1 MIYTLDDRR
10 VETADDSYW
19 VAPSASVIGD
29 VYLGKNTSVW
39 FSAVVRGDVE
49 PIRIGD
55 GSNVQECSVL
65 HTDPGA
71 PLTIGENVTIGH
83 SANVHG
89 CEIGDGTLVG
99 IGASILNHAKVGKN
113 CMIGANTLIAEGK
126 VIPDNSLV
134 VGSPG
139 KVIREVT
146 PEMLEGMKA
155 NNAFYQGNGVRF
167 KNQLKID
174 ERS

>member
-1 MIYTLDDRR
+1 MMYTLGDSA

-19 VAPSASVIGD
+19 IAPSASVIGN
-29 VYLGKNTSVW
+29 VYLGRNTSVW

-71 PLTIGENVTIGH
+71 PLTIGQNVTIGH

-99 IGASILNHAKVGKN
+99 IGATILNHAKVGKN
-113 CMIGANTLIAEGK
+113 CMIGANTLISEGK
-126 VIPDNSLV
+126 EIPDNSLV

-139 KVIREVT
+139 KVVRDVT
-146 PEMLEGMKA
+146 PEILAGMIA
-155 NNAFYQGNGVRF
+155 NNEFYQGNGKRF
-167 KNQLKID
+167 RSELKSD
-174 ERS
+174 PRN